1 MLLRRDNLHAEKVQC
16 IFILVRV
23 IIDELKMSDTSD
35 IIQTEL
41 QADDSD
47 GDRTHEEENG
57 IRTKQLSSS
66 T

>member
-1 MLLRRDNLHAEKVQC
+1 MCVDE
-16 IFILVRV
+16 LVRV

-47 GDRTHEEENG
+47 SDAL
-57 IRTKQLSSS
+57 TKKRMRHQDK
-66 T
+66 TAQF